1 MLWNVQ
7 NVLIIK
13 SKQDE
18 KFISKSS
25 SDTMND
31 SELILSDD
39 DFEIRSKYYNY
50 FLGYYNYFMVFIGI
64 FI

>member
-39 DFEIRSKYYNY
+39 DFEIKSKYYRSGNITHVY
-50 FLGYYNYFMVFIGI
+50 IVI
-64 FI
+64 